1 MRESHRI
8 YASTSRYEPNLAA
21 SVQPVD
27 GEKYLVPGQT
37 GALTYDL
44 FEVTDMDSAHDV
56 DYLIFYSRVLC
67 HAPPIEE
74 QHALL
79 KEQECIVGAT
89 RWCRRTV
96 QEEVR

>member
-1 MRESHRI
+1 
-8 YASTSRYEPNLAA
+8 
-21 SVQPVD
+21 
-27 GEKYLVPGQT
+27 
-37 GALTYDL
+37 
-44 FEVTDMDSAHDV
+44 MDSAHDV
-56 DYLIFYSRVLC
+56 DDLIFYGRVLC
-67 HAPPIEE
+67 HTPPIEE